1 MNSLQED
8 RFFSEALVLE
18 DPLTLLFV
26 ALAAFIG
33 RLSYLLLGIYP
44 KNILNLQT
52 YLIST
57 FFYVKETLK
66 MKIQDTNWRM
76 THFVV

>member
-8 RFFSEALVLE
+8 RFFSEALELE

-33 RLSYLLLGIYP
+33 RLSYLLLGIYL
-44 KNILNLQT
+44 NILLLT
-52 YLIST
+52 VLSMGDPST
-57 FFYVKETLK
+57 HSSDFEHDMEEWHNRIYDLRF
-66 MKIQDTNWRM
+66 
-76 THFVV
+76 